1 MIPPDAVPP
10 VDGDEM
16 LARYVLQSS
25 HIRTSNQSVKPDAF
39 IPHPYRDLSV
49 TRHREATETEIWNSG
64 RTVAMQIGKTLHG
77 RADLVAET
85 CLRQQLT
92 VKAAPLDDNPNHAD
106 ISNWPADKAAQKI
119 IALEISAAARF
130 LPFR

>member
-10 VDGDEM
+10 VDAGEL

-25 HIRTSNQSVKPDAF
+25 HIRSSNQTVKPDAF

-49 TRHREATETEIWNSG
+49 TRHREATEGEIWNSG
-64 RTVAMQIGKTLHG
+64 QTVAGQIGKRLHG
-77 RADLVAET
+77 RADVVAEV
-85 CLRQQLT
+85 CLSQRLT
-92 VKAAPLDDNPNHAD
+92 VNAAPVEGNPNHAN

-119 IALEISAAARF
+119 IALEISAAAKF
-130 LPFR
+130 LPLS